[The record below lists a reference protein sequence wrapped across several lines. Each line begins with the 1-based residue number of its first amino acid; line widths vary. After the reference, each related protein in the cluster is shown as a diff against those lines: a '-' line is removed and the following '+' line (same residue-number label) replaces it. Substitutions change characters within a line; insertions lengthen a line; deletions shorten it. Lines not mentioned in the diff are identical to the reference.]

1 MDFHRSLRSHKFNDK
16 QLVRPSFDTYFLRLA
31 EVAASRSNCMKSGI
45 GAVIA
50 KDQRVVSTG
59 YNGTPCG
66 LTNCNQGGCP
76 RCNKNISQGKELD
89 KCLCLHAE
97 ESAIIEAGRPRT
109 LGSTLYTTHFPCQLC
124 TRKIIQ
130 AGIIRVVYAKNYD
143 SQLSREMLN
152 MTNIEV
158 VQIDPETGSTH
169 MVKRAHEGFKS
180 SPPQD
185 SPIKLQTWRSE
196 MHAPEIIRSSRPTS
210 DLEPQI

>member
-1 MDFHRSLRSHKFNDK
+1 MISRFYFLCYEVDAPIKIRHQRFLNKYKKQQSLTLEDFIELDDKIKFNDDEFSVHTGAADQQTFIKKRFQNKTENLMDFHRCLRSHKFNDK

-50 KDQRVVSTG
+50 KEQRVVSTG

-109 LGSTLYTTHFPCQLC
+109 IGATLYTTHFPC
-124 TRKIIQ
+124 
-130 AGIIRVVYAKNYD
+130 
-143 SQLSREMLN
+143 
-152 MTNIEV
+152 
-158 VQIDPETGSTH
+158 
-169 MVKRAHEGFKS
+169 
-180 SPPQD
+180 
-185 SPIKLQTWRSE
+185 
-196 MHAPEIIRSSRPTS
+196 
-210 DLEPQI
+210 